1 MKISAR
7 VLFLVGFFIFVILFL
22 PKQTFAQTTP
32 DQTYTL
38 SPTPNSLNT
47 NPDVEKNLHNGA
59 QIVFI
64 ETMSALACQLAG
76 YDPITPDHKCL
87 GVDPNT
93 GKIGFVENGGG
104 MIAVMGSMIDA
115 TFTPPASS
123 TQYIAYL
130 QNNFGI
136 TKKAHAAENPCINL
150 SRGIGFCGLI
160 PVQGLWIAMRNI
172 VYLILILVFL
182 VIGLGIMLRLHI
194 DPRTVMTI
202 QNQIPKIIIGI
213 VLVTFSFAIAG
224 LLIDIMF
231 VATYLFA
238 SVITGSVVG
247 VDALLGINF
256 NFDKVISAPNPFSAA
271 NEAFD
276 GGVLSV
282 AGQTSSGFAE
292 VIKSIFTGPS
302 LTFSNIDF
310 VGNIIGGIVGIIVN
324 ILAFLIIAIAII
336 VALVRLWVTL
346 IITYVNILLDIIF
359 APFWLLVGLLPGSP
373 GVGAWFRDL
382 LANLAVFPV
391 AISFFLLA
399 DIFVSSYGKLGASNF
414 IPPLIGGVDPEAVGA
429 LIGLGFILMLPNVL
443 TVVKAA
449 LKAPKINFG
458 PIMSPIKA
466 GAGIV
471 GGAPKRLI
479 SGGLSEATR
488 VRYNAEGNLEEP
500 KGVRRAIRIFRGGH

>member
-1 MKISAR
+1 MSFPAR

-93 GKIGFVENGGG
+93 GKIGFVESGGG
-104 MIAVMGSMIDA
+104 MIAVMGTMIDA
-115 TFTPPASS
+115 TFTPAASS

-130 QNNFGI
+130 KNNFGI
-136 TKKAHAAENPCINL
+136 TKKAHAAEDPCTNF
-150 SRGIGFCGLI
+150 SRGLGFCGLL
-160 PVQGLWIAMRNI
+160 PVQGLWIAMRDI

-182 VIGLGIMLRLHI
+182 VIGLGIMLRIHI

-224 LLIDIMF
+224 LLIDVMF

-247 VDALLGINF
+247 VDALKGINF
-256 NFDKVISAPNPFSAA
+256 NFESVISAPNPFSAA
-271 NEAFD
+271 NSAFD

-282 AGQTSSGFAE
+282 ASQTSSGFAE
-292 VIKSIFTGPS
+292 VVKSIFTGPS
-302 LTFSNIDF
+302 LSFSNGGL
-310 VGNIIGGIVGIIVN
+310 VGDIIGGIVGIIVN
-324 ILAFLIIAIAII
+324 ILAFLIIAVAIV
-336 VALVRLWVTL
+336 VALIRLWVTL
-346 IITYVNILLDIIF
+346 IVTYVNILLDVIF
-359 APFWLLVGLLPGSP
+359 APFWLLAGLLPGSP

-399 DIFVSSYGKLGASNF
+399 DIFVSSYGKLGESRF
-414 IPPLIGGVDPEAVGA
+414 VPPLVGGVNLEATGA

-458 PIMSPIKA
+458 PIMSPISA

-471 GGAPKRLI
+471 TGIPKRAVG
-479 SGGLSEATR
+479 SGINYVTKTT
-488 VRYNAEGNLEEP
+488 LEERAGK
-500 KGVRRAIRIFRGGH
+500 KGPGRPVEFLRAFTGRH